1 MPNTIVNMMSQKK
14 KETYTCIYTY
24 VFGVQYIQIIVP
36 WLWPDTQRGQ
46 NFVKI
51 ASEGW

>member
-14 KETYTCIYTY
+14 KETNTCINAY